1 MGTIVTEGD
10 VWLGCFPG
18 LAGSHPDS
26 LTSGQG
32 PWIWSSSDF
41 PVVSLYSGEHLVGS
55 VESFASVAAN
65 KEGEGR

>member
-1 MGTIVTEGD
+1 MSL

-26 LTSGQG
+26 LIAGQG
-32 PWIWSSSDF
+32 PWIWSSPGF
-41 PVVSLYSGEHLVGS
+41 PAVSLYSGEHLVGS
-55 VESFASVAAN
+55 VESPASVAAN